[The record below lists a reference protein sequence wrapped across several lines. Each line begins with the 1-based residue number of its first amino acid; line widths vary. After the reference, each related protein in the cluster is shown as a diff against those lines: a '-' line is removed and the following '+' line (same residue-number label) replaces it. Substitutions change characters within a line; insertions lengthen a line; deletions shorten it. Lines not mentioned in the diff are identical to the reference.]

1 MLIEAWLNTVKL
13 STEVNAYWNMAML
26 FDQVKCYRC
35 EISEKK
41 EVTSSEC
48 VGQPIPTAEMLKS
61 ILSEETKSLNTGMRS
76 GLMWVMMNYIQY
88 GPN

>member
-1 MLIEAWLNTVKL
+1 MV
-13 STEVNAYWNMAML
+13 ML

-35 EISEKK
+35 KVNDISEKK

-48 VGQPIPTAEMLKS
+48 VGQPILTAEMLKS
-61 ILSEETKSLNTGMRS
+61 ILSEETKSLNTGMRR
-76 GLMWVMMNYIQY
+76 GLMRVMMNYIQY